1 MRIILPG
8 NNKLHIYLRS
18 PDRMSTAQQKVSGA
32 ISAGD
37 PRLFISTGKSVG
49 IVNAFSELV

>member
-1 MRIILPG
+1 MP
-8 NNKLHIYLRS
+8 
-18 PDRMSTAQQKVSGA
+18 TAQQKVSGA